1 MAKVLNKDEFDKEV
15 INSKDTVL
23 VDFYA
28 DWCGPCR
35 MLGPVLDEISKEK
48 KVFKVN
54 VDDEAELA
62 QQYGIMSIPCMILFK
77 DGNEDKRLIGLHS
90 KSEIME
96 LFK

>member
-54 VDDEAELA
+54 VDDEMELA

-77 DGNEDKRLIGLHS
+77 DGNEDKRLIGLHP

>member
-1 MAKVLNKDEFDKEV
+1 MAKIINGEEFKKEV
-15 INSKDTVL
+15 LASKENIL

-77 DGNEDKRLIGLHS
+77 DGEEQKRIIGLHS

>member
-1 MAKVLNKDEFDKEV
+1 MAKILNKEEFIKEV
-15 INSKDTVL
+15 IDSKETVL

-35 MLGPVLDEISKEK
+35 MLGPILDEISKDK

-54 VDDEAELA
+54 VDNEMELA

>member
-1 MAKVLNKDEFDKEV
+1 MTKILNKEEFIKEV
-15 INSKDTVL
+15 MDSKETIL

-77 DGNEDKRLIGLHS
+77 DGNEDKRLIGLHP

>member
-77 DGNEDKRLIGLHS
+77 DGNEDKRLIGLHP